1 MLKDITS
8 CVGDTGYHSV
18 SVAQDAT
25 VYVLV
30 TLRGGDRVVLGV
42 VRVTTSG
49 VVPCRATQV
58 ACGWCKHNGVLTLC
72 VLLVV

>member
-1 MLKDITS
+1 M
-8 CVGDTGYHSV
+8 

-30 TLRGGDRVVLGV
+30 TLRGGDRVVSGV

-49 VVPCRATQV
+49 IVPSRATQV
-58 ACGWCKHNGVLTLC
+58 ACGWRRCNGLPMQG
-72 VLLVV
+72 VLLVA